1 MFADLE
7 LVGIPHR
14 VTIGERGLKDG
25 RVEYQARRDTA
36 ATPVP
41 IGEIAAFLRQRLDA
55 ARH

>member
-25 RVEYQARRDTA
+25 IVEYQGRRDTSS
-36 ATPVP
+36 TR
-41 IGEIAAFLRQRLDA
+41 IGTGDIVSFLESRLGQG
-55 ARH
+55 